1 MSQTLVRRIGHRF
14 AVAILLLAGTISACG
29 AEPARRAGTADD
41 LGYATDEAASSAYE
55 RAKREAASQGKRI
68 LVVAGGDWCRWCHV
82 LDRFLREHRETD
94 ERLHRGFVVV
104 KLAVGENGL
113 GADPL
118 EHLPSAQGYPHFW
131 VLSPEGALIASVN
144 TAPLERGDHDY
155 DTAAFARFLDA
166 YASSPSGG
174 R

>member
-1 MSQTLVRRIGHRF
+1 MRRIGHRF
-14 AVAILLLAGTISACG
+14 AVATLLLASAISACS
-29 AEPARRAGTADD
+29 AESSRSAGTADD
-41 LGYATDEAASSAYE
+41 LGYATVETAATAYDT
-55 RAKREAASQGKRI
+55 AKRDAASQGKRI

-113 GADPL
+113 GAEPL
-118 EHLPSAQGYPHFW
+118 QDLPSAQGYPHFW
-131 VLSPEGALIASVN
+131 VLSPDGALIASVN
-144 TAPLERGDHDY
+144 TAPLERGDNDY

-166 YASSPSGG
+166 YASAPNGG

>member
-1 MSQTLVRRIGHRF
+1 MRRIGHRF
-14 AVAILLLAGTISACG
+14 AIATLLLAGAISACS
-29 AEPARRAGTADD
+29 AESARTAGTADD
-41 LGYATDEAASSAYE
+41 LGYATAETAATAYE
-55 RAKREAASQGKRI
+55 TAKRDAASQGKRI

-131 VLSPEGALIASVN
+131 VLSPDGALIASVN
-144 TAPLERGDHDY
+144 TAPLERGDNDY

-166 YASSPSGG
+166 YASAPNGG